1 MVKEGGGRRGLF
13 RGIFH
18 RRDKKRTVSLDET
31 IGTSHLSHNDT
42 DDCLDYSSG
51 THCCPRKRGPVSKA
65 TALLHQRHITSES
78 LDGETNELM
87 KGLQDEIQASPVQHV
102 ASTKLLKS
110 CLKAETREATLDPSI
125 RARQDAIRAQQRLLG
140 RHHPDVLFSLD
151 SLVRFHRSRG
161 EHREANVVLEE
172 KQRLS
177 RESYLYHLSGHSVP
191 KSIVIIHEESQDH

>member
-1 MVKEGGGRRGLF
+1 MGKEGSGRRGLF

-31 IGTSHLSHNDT
+31 IGTSHLSHTDT

-51 THCCPRKRGPVSKA
+51 TNCCLRTRGPVSKA
-65 TALLHQRHITSES
+65 TALLNQHRITNES
-78 LDGETNELM
+78 LDGKLM
-87 KGLQDEIQASPVQHV
+87 KALQDENQASPVQHV
-102 ASTKLLKS
+102 ASKKPLKS
-110 CLKAETREATLDPSI
+110 CLKAEASEETLDPSI

-140 RHHPDVLFSLD
+140 THHPDVLFSLE

-161 EHREANVVLEE
+161 EHREANLVVEE

-177 RESYLYHLSGHSVP
+177 RESYLYHFPGHSVP
-191 KSIVIIHEESQDH
+191 KSIVIIHEDS